1 MENIFHNVKMQKK
14 KGDINSKPSWPIHS
28 IICLEIS
35 NLAMTLERKIG
46 FQSGLKIL
54 FLGEYVK
61 KVKLTLQYWELHKIS
76 FLYCYE

>member
-14 KGDINSKPSWPIHS
+14 KGDINSKLSWPIHS
-28 IICLEIS
+28 IICLETS

-54 FLGEYVK
+54 SLGEYVE
-61 KVKLTLQYWELHKIS
+61 KVKLTLQ
-76 FLYCYE
+76 